1 MLKSLKLGVR
11 TKIILA
17 VIGVLAVA
25 AVISI
30 VVYYAGAAAIVNGQR
45 ISRSEFYRATL
56 DRAGAQVLDELIT
69 NRLIDQEA
77 VKNHVKIDPAAID
90 RRLQEYKNSAAGGD
104 ESTWQAILA
113 QYDMT
118 EQSLRDSIRRD
129 LIAEQIIGK
138 DITLS
143 DDDIKAY
150 YEQNKSQYAEAEQ
163 VRASHILVNTKEEA
177 DAILAQLKAGGD
189 FAAIAKEKSLDTQTK
204 DKGGDLGYFGRG
216 EMDPEFEKV
225 AFALPVGQLS
235 DPVKTSYGYHI
246 IKVSDHKQARQ
257 YTLDEVK
264 ERVRQDLLNSRISER
279 YPDWVAGL
287 KAKAKIVQYWKKQ

>member
-1 MLKSLKLGVR
+1 MLKSVKLGVR
-11 TKIILA
+11 AKIILA

-30 VVYYAGAAAIVNGQR
+30 VVYYAGAAAIINGQR

-90 RRLQEYKNSAAGGD
+90 QRLQEYKNSAAGGD

-150 YEQNKSQYAEAEQ
+150 YEQNKSQYAEAEH

-177 DAILAQLKAGGD
+177 DAIFAQLKAGGD

-225 AFALPVGQLS
+225 AFSLPVGQLS

-246 IKVSDHKQARQ
+246 IKVIDHKQARQ

-264 ERVRQDLLNSRISER
+264 DRVRQDLLNSRISER

>member
-1 MLKSLKLGVR
+1 MKYLRLGVR
-11 TKIILA
+11 TRITLA

-25 AVISI
+25 VIIS
-30 VVYYAGAAAIVNGQR
+30 VVAYYAGAAAIVNGQR
-45 ISRSEFYRATL
+45 ISRAEFYRATL

-77 VKNHVKIDPAAID
+77 AKNHVKIDQAAIEQ
-90 RRLQEYKNSAAGGD
+90 RLQEYKNSAAGGD
-104 ESTWQAILA
+104 EATWQAILA

-143 DDDIKAY
+143 EDDIKAY
-150 YEQNKSQYAEAEQ
+150 YEQNKSQYAEEEQ
-163 VRASHILVNTKEEA
+163 VRAAHILVNTKEEA
-177 DAILAQLKAGGD
+177 DAILAQLKAGAD
-189 FAAIAKEKSLDTQTK
+189 FAAIAKEKSLDTQSK
-204 DKGGDLGYFGRG
+204 DNGGDLGYFGRG
-216 EMDPEFEKV
+216 VMDPDFEKA
-225 AFALPVGQLS
+225 AFALSVGQLS
-235 DPVKTSYGYHI
+235 DPVKTAYGYHI
-246 IKVSDHKQARQ
+246 IKVIDHKQERQ

-264 ERVRQDLLNSRISER
+264 ERVRQDLLDSRISER

-287 KAKAKIVQYWKKQ
+287 KAKARVVQYWKKQ

>member
-1 MLKSLKLGVR
+1 MLKSVKLGVR
-11 TKIILA
+11 AKIILA

-90 RRLQEYKNSAAGGD
+90 QRLQEYKNSAAGGD

-225 AFALPVGQLS
+225 AFSLPAGQLS

-246 IKVSDHKQARQ
+246 IKVIDHKEARQ

-264 ERVRQDLLNSRISER
+264 DRVRQDLLNSRISER

>member
-1 MLKSLKLGVR
+1 MLKSVKLGVR
-11 TKIILA
+11 AKIILA

-90 RRLQEYKNSAAGGD
+90 QRLQEYKNSAAGGD

-113 QYDMT
+113 QYDLT

-143 DDDIKAY
+143 DDDINAY

-225 AFALPVGQLS
+225 AFSLPVGQLS
-235 DPVKTSYGYHI
+235 DLVKTSYGYHI
-246 IKVSDHKQARQ
+246 IKVIDHKQARQ

-264 ERVRQDLLNSRISER
+264 DRVRQDLLNSRISER